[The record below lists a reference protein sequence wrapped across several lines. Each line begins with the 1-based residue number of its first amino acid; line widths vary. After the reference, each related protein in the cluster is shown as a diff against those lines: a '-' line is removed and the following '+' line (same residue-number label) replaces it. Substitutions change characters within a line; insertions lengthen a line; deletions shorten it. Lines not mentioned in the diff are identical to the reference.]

1 MNRKSVK
8 YVVTGMSW
16 EGNFKFDEDGKIED
30 TYGYANERT
39 WKLESFHIKTRYRH
53 KITAET
59 DENGG
64 NGKIRAQGRKML
76 LVPFVEILCSQLI
89 VFQGRK
95 CYSDRH
101 DPDLCSRSWYEI

>member
-1 MNRKSVK
+1 MYRKSVI

-64 NGKIRAQGRKML
+64 RGGG
-76 LVPFVEILCSQLI
+76 CS
-89 VFQGRK
+89 
-95 CYSDRH
+95 S
-101 DPDLCSRSWYEI
+101 

>member
-1 MNRKSVK
+1 
-8 YVVTGMSW
+8 MSW

-59 DENGG
+59 DENGERG
-64 NGKIRAQGRKML
+64 GDYTHVTNAKKKGGFPR
-76 LVPFVEILCSQLI
+76 PDCSICDFSVIIPL
-89 VFQGRK
+89 
-95 CYSDRH
+95 
-101 DPDLCSRSWYEI
+101 